1 MVLPFWWESRS
12 LPSSNPLIYF
22 KGFFIFLFYMENLD
36 FVIRGIMSPYLKR
49 VTDVKKIISS
59 MKTHNLINDENEIQN
74 DHIAF
79 RTLGYKNLGIESLE
93 KIFLYFGYT
102 KKDFFNF
109 KNKKLNA
116 FWYSPPDEKYPRV
129 FISEL
134 RINELSSKNYQIIQN
149 YISSIKE
156 DPVDN
161 LDFNNLNDIVSFFK
175 KPLWELPTF
184 KDYKKLLNESEYA
197 AWVIYNRYY
206 LNHYT
211 MSIHMLNK
219 KNNLEGFNFFLERIG
234 IKLNTSGGKIKE
246 SKDGLLRQSS
256 TVSKLIPATF
266 ACGITENIPGSYVEF
281 AERLPLPQFK
291 NLPDSEIKSMHRRDG
306 FEAGNADK
314 IFESTYTSQIREKN

>member
-1 MVLPFWWESRS
+1 MES
-12 LPSSNPLIYF
+12 
-22 KGFFIFLFYMENLD
+22 LD
-36 FVIRGIMSPYLKR
+36 FILKGLMNPYLER
-49 VTDVKKIISS
+49 VTDVKKIISN
-59 MKTHNLINDENEIQN
+59 MINYNLIDYENEIQN

-79 RTLGYKNLGIESLE
+79 RTLGYKNLGIKSLE
-93 KIFLYFGYT
+93 KIFLNFGYS
-102 KKDFFNF
+102 KKDFFDF

-116 FWYSPPDEKYPRV
+116 FWYSPPNDKYPRV

-134 RINELSSKNYQIIQN
+134 RIKELSSPSYKIIQKYLSN
-149 YISSIKE
+149 VNK
-156 DPVDN
+156 DPVDD
-161 LDFNNLNDIVSFFK
+161 LDFNNLNDIVNFFQ
-175 KPLWELPTF
+175 KPLWELPKY

-219 KNNLEGFNFFLERIG
+219 KNNLEEFNSFLERIG
-234 IKLNTSGGKIKE
+234 INLNNSGGKIKE

-266 ACGITENIPGSYVEF
+266 ACGSIKNIPGSYVEF
-281 AERLPLPQFK
+281 AERLPLHQFK
-291 NLPDSEIKSMHRRDG
+291 NIPKSKITSMHRRDG

-314 IFESTYTSQIREKN
+314 IFESTYKSQIRKDT

>member
-1 MVLPFWWESRS
+1 MES
-12 LPSSNPLIYF
+12 
-22 KGFFIFLFYMENLD
+22 LD
-36 FVIRGIMSPYLKR
+36 FILKGLMNPYLER
-49 VTDVKKIISS
+49 VTDVKKIISN
-59 MKTHNLINDENEIQN
+59 MINYNLIDYENEIQN

-79 RTLGYKNLGIESLE
+79 RTLRYKNLGIKSLE
-93 KIFLYFGYT
+93 KIFLNFGYA
-102 KKDFFNF
+102 KRDFFDF

-116 FWYSPPDEKYPRV
+116 FWYSPPNEKYPRV

-134 RINELSSKNYQIIQN
+134 RIKELSSPSYKIIQKYLSN
-149 YISSIKE
+149 VNK
-156 DPVDN
+156 DPVDG
-161 LDFNNLNDIVSFFK
+161 LDFNNLNDIVNFFQ
-175 KPLWELPTF
+175 KPLWKLPKY

-219 KNNLEGFNFFLERIG
+219 KNNLEEFNSFLERIG
-234 IKLNTSGGKIKE
+234 INLNKSGGKIKE

-266 ACGITENIPGSYVEF
+266 ACGSTKNIPGSYVEF
-281 AERLPLPQFK
+281 AERLPLLQFK
-291 NLPDSEIKSMHRRDG
+291 NIPKSKITSMHRRDG

-314 IFESTYTSQIREKN
+314 IFESTYRSQIREDT

>member
-1 MVLPFWWESRS
+1 MES
-12 LPSSNPLIYF
+12 
-22 KGFFIFLFYMENLD
+22 LD
-36 FVIRGIMSPYLKR
+36 FILGGIMKPYLER

-59 MKTHNLINDENEIQN
+59 MKTHNLINHENEIQN

-79 RTLGYKNLGIESLE
+79 RTLGYENLGIESLE

-102 KKDFFNF
+102 KKDSFNF
-109 KNKKLNA
+109 ENKKLNA
-116 FWYSPPDEKYPRV
+116 FWYAPPHEKYPRV

-134 RINELSSKNYQIIQN
+134 RINELSTKNYQIIQN

-161 LDFNNLNDIVSFFK
+161 LDFNNLNDIVGFFQ
-175 KPLWELPTF
+175 KPLWLLPTY

-219 KNNLEGFNFFLERIG
+219 KNNLEEFNSFLERVG
-234 IKLNTSGGKIKE
+234 VKLNTSGGKIKE

-281 AERLPLPQFK
+281 AERLPLQQFSK
-291 NLPDSEIKSMHRRDG
+291 LAINKITSKHRRDG

-314 IFESTYTSQIREKN
+314 IFESTYRSQVRGKN

>member
-1 MVLPFWWESRS
+1 MES
-12 LPSSNPLIYF
+12 
-22 KGFFIFLFYMENLD
+22 LD
-36 FVIRGIMSPYLKR
+36 FILKGLMDPYLER
-49 VTDVKKIISS
+49 VTDVRKIISS
-59 MKTHNLINDENEIQN
+59 MINHNLIDYENEIQN

-79 RTLGYKNLGIESLE
+79 RTLRYKNLGIKSLE
-93 KIFLYFGYT
+93 KIFLNFGYS
-102 KKDFFNF
+102 KRDFFDF

-116 FWYSPPDEKYPRV
+116 FWYSPPNDKYPRV

-134 RINELSSKNYQIIQN
+134 RIKELSSPSYKIIQKYLYN
-149 YISSIKE
+149 VNK
-156 DPVDN
+156 DPVDD
-161 LDFNNLNDIVSFFK
+161 LDFNNLNDIVNFFQ
-175 KPLWELPTF
+175 KPLWELPKY

-219 KNNLEGFNFFLERIG
+219 KNNLEEFNLFLERTG
-234 IKLNTSGGKIKE
+234 INLNNSGGKIKE

-266 ACGITENIPGSYVEF
+266 ACGSIKNIPGSYVEF
-281 AERLPLPQFK
+281 AERLPLSQFK
-291 NLPDSEIKSMHRRDG
+291 NIPKSKITSVHRRDG

-314 IFESTYTSQIREKN
+314 IFESTYKSQIRKDT